1 MYACVYASMYP
12 NIYAEVVDSGAPELR
27 HHGWWEW
34 DRTFSFSPATA
45 RVKSHVLPRAT
56 LQLCRELLFVVVVIV
71 VVVVVTGAVVVG
83 ASVCIYV

>member
-1 MYACVYASMYP
+1 MYACVYASLYP

-71 VVVVVTGAVVVG
+71 VVVVTGAVVVG
-83 ASVCIYV
+83 TTVCIYV